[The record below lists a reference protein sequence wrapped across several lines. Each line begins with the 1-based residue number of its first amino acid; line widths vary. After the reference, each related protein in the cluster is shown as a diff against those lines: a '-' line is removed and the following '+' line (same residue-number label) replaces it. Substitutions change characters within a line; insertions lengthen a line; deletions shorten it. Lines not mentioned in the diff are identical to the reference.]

1 MAGFPG
7 ATGSLVPAH
16 NILSTDMAFHVQ
28 LPIKRWGMQMRVG
41 PLVFNYCTASSVQLR
56 LMTGSCF
63 AEWRKSREQRQEF
76 PPGSRLWVQE
86 VFTFDFH
93 IYSFFFPSSPL
104 CVFLNTRPKK
114 YLAQLV
120 LQIHSLV
127 SSVDCQ
133 GHISRR
139 LGFFYFHFLPPS
151 LQNICLFSER
161 PKTFQPWGSFKL
173 NGISY
178 YSPFWWFLLSFS
190 HARNM
195 MPTFPQHTICELHET
210 PLWGPDLQGSVV
222 GKDENQQQSSKIR
235 TSA

>member
-28 LPIKRWGMQMRVG
+28 LPIKGWGMQMRVG
-41 PLVFNYCTASSVQLR
+41 PLVFNYCTVSSYGPANDWQPF
-56 LMTGSCF
+56 C
-63 AEWRKSREQRQEF
+63 
-76 PPGSRLWVQE
+76 WVQE
-86 VFTFDFH
+86 EQRTEGG
-93 IYSFFFPSSPL
+93 IPSGEPGASARSFYIWFPYLFIFSPL

-139 LGFFYFHFLPPS
+139 LGFFS
-151 LQNICLFSER
+151 
-161 PKTFQPWGSFKL
+161 
-173 NGISY
+173 
-178 YSPFWWFLLSFS
+178 
-190 HARNM
+190 
-195 MPTFPQHTICELHET
+195 PTFP
-210 PLWGPDLQGSVV
+210 
-222 GKDENQQQSSKIR
+222 SKYMPVFR
-235 TSA
+235 AAQDASALREF